1 MRQSPNEELD
11 ASQVEPSLGTGD
23 RSLKVFGQAAVAIE
37 PSERSFDHPAAGKHD
52 EAGSV
57 SFDDLDRPAAELG
70 ESLRQ
75 FVAGIGT
82 IGEEVAQPGEE
93 IVNGFDDERGAI
105 AVLNIGGVN
114 LGADEEANRI
124 GDDMALASFDF
135 FASIYPGGPPLSV
148 VLTDWLSMI
157 PAEGLASRPA
167 ASRVSTNNSKLIRPK
182 MPLSRQA

>member
-11 ASQVEPSLGTGD
+11 ASEVEPSLGTGD

-37 PSERSFDHPAAGKHD
+37 PSESAFDHPPAGKHD

-57 SFDDLDRPAAELG
+57 SFDDLDRPAAESG

-124 GDDMALASFDF
+124 GVDMSLASFAF
-135 FASIYPGGPPLSV
+135 STPYPDG
-148 VLTDWLSMI
+148 
-157 PAEGLASRPA
+157 ARRSRW
-167 ASRVSTNNSKLIRPK
+167 S
-182 MPLSRQA
+182 

>member
-1 MRQSPNEELD
+1 
-11 ASQVEPSLGTGD
+11 
-23 RSLKVFGQAAVAIE
+23 
-37 PSERSFDHPAAGKHD
+37 
-52 EAGSV
+52 
-57 SFDDLDRPAAELG
+57 LG

-124 GDDMALASFDF
+124 GDDGVESRRGV
-135 FASIYPGGPPLSV
+135 SPPRAPRTVREPLGSYGSRCSSV
-148 VLTDWLSMI
+148 DI
-157 PAEGLASRPA
+157 
-167 ASRVSTNNSKLIRPK
+167 
-182 MPLSRQA
+182 Q

>member
-11 ASQVEPSLGTGD
+11 ASEVEPSLGTGD

-37 PSERSFDHPAAGKHD
+37 PSESAFDHPPAGKHD

-135 FASIYPGGPPLSV
+135 FASI
-148 VLTDWLSMI
+148 I
-157 PAEGLASRPA
+157 PAGAAALGGLDGLAVDDPGRGAGFAPGSFSRFNQQLEVDP
-167 ASRVSTNNSKLIRPK
+167 PQ